1 MVGPP
6 VGVERVLSGEY
17 VGDGGAVEDEE
28 VVDVGDVG
36 GVVFEF
42 VVFVELVALVERRGD
57 GAQRGPAAALNK
69 REIKGNKRDANWEY
83 RLPESGNN
91 ATCSKQ
97 KGKIKTNR
105 QIQ

>member
-6 VGVERVLSGEY
+6 VGVERVLRGEY

-57 GAQRGPAAALNK
+57 GGDVGVSASLRGGGCDLGK
-69 REIKGNKRDANWEY
+69 VEGEWRVVLERVLRELEVQEVMNH
-83 RLPESGNN
+83 
-91 ATCSKQ
+91 
-97 KGKIKTNR
+97 
-105 QIQ
+105 

>member
-6 VGVERVLSGEY
+6 VGVERVLGGEY

-42 VVFVELVALVERRGD
+42 VVSVEPVALVERRGD
-57 GAQRGPAAALNK
+57 GGDVGVSASLRGGGCDLG
-69 REIKGNKRDANWEY
+69 RWRG
-83 RLPESGNN
+83 SG
-91 ATCSKQ
+91 
-97 KGKIKTNR
+97 G
-105 QIQ
+105 